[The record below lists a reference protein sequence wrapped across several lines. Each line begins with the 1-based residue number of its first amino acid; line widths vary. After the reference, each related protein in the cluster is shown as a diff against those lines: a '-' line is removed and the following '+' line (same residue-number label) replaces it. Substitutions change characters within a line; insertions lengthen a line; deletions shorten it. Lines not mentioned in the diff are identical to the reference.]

1 MAWYNPD
8 DPRQRNAL
16 LIGVVLL
23 ALIYPFYS
31 FYYSGQRE
39 EVDGMQSRLETL
51 QDQNRRAQVLAARG
65 GGDLEERMALYERH
79 VGALEELIPEAEEVA
94 GLVDDISQRARE
106 TGVELSRILPEP
118 PQEGAYYT
126 RTSYSMVV
134 VGEYHDVA
142 RFLTE
147 VASLSRIV
155 TPLDLDLV
163 LFNQTQLYPEYDFPV
178 QANFRIETYVLPEGN
193 PQGGQA
199 EAQAQEADQ

>member
-8 DPRQRNAL
+8 DPKQRNAL

-23 ALIYPFYS
+23 ALIYPFHS
-31 FYYSGQRE
+31 FWYSGQRE
-39 EVDGMQSRLETL
+39 EVNGMQTRLETL
-51 QDQNRRAQVLAARG
+51 EDQNRRAQVLAARG
-65 GGDLEERMALYERH
+65 GGGLEERMALYERH

-118 PQEGAYYT
+118 PQAGTYYT

-134 VGEYHDVA
+134 IGEYHQVA

-163 LFNQTQLYPEYDFPV
+163 LFNQTELYPEYEFPV
-178 QANFRIETYVLPEGN
+178 QANFRIETFVVPERE
-193 PQGGQA
+193 PQP
-199 EAQAQEADQ
+199 AQGQEADQ